1 MTETEAIKTLQNFL
15 QIADVLEADIKLARG
30 QCQQEPSEYSKRM
43 LIKTVFTFCEGHL
56 YAFKQAVL
64 AFEYILNPWKNLVP
78 GAKESR
84 MVLFT
89 DEERAML
96 EEFTFAMGS
105 GGKACKQVYYPKFKD
120 NIKFVVQIF
129 YRAIQQKNE
138 VDFNSAGW
146 TRLMEAQKI
155 RDRITHPKTAE
166 ALKICDDEMKT
177 VIAGHDWYV
186 ETINR
191 MLKSLR
197 ESALGSRFNQVN

>member
-15 QIADVLEADIKLARG
+15 QIADVLEEDIKLARVE
-30 QCQQEPSEYSKRM
+30 CQQAPSEYSKRV
-43 LIKTVFTFCEGHL
+43 LIKTIFTLCEGHL

-64 AFEYILNPWKNLVP
+64 AFEYILNPWENLVP

-89 DEERAML
+89 EEERAML
-96 EEFTFAMGS
+96 EEFTYVMGS

-120 NIKFVVQIF
+120 NMKFVAEIF
-129 YRAIQQKNE
+129 YRTIQQENE
-138 VDFNSAGW
+138 VDFNSTGW
-146 TRLMEAQKI
+146 TQLMDAQKI
-155 RDRITHPKTAE
+155 RDRITHPKTPA
-166 ALKICDDEMKT
+166 ALKISDEEMKT
-177 VIAGHDWYV
+177 AIAGHDWYR

-197 ESALGSRFNQVN
+197 ESPLGLRFSQKN